1 MKTYAYWQSIQFLR
15 RETIIKTTLE
25 LVFRLY
31 GVPVEEILT
40 DISNYRQEA
49 TI

>member
-15 RETIIKTTLE
+15 RETIIETTLA
-25 LVFRLY
+25 LVSRLY
-31 GVPVEEILT
+31 GVPVNEIRE

-49 TI
+49 HE